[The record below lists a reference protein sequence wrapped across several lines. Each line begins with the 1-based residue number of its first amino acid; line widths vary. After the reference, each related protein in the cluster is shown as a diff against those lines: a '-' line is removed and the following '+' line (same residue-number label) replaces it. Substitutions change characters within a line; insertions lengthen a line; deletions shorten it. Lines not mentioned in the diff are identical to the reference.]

1 MNRSYYCVVFAVA
14 ILLLGCRNRSATP
27 AAIAQTLP
35 VIEVERF
42 PGFVPPKT
50 FQQRH
55 YRFTLAANGAWKYIP
70 EQANLGKI
78 GTLSAAQVNDWVQGL
93 EKTGYR
99 QLDSSK
105 KLGETDQEYLH
116 ITLRTQNQM
125 VVVEIMPPAPSA
137 AFLQKKIAMLVNL
150 PQ

>member
-1 MNRSYYCVVFAVA
+1 MKRSYYFAVLA
-14 ILLLGCRNRSATP
+14 VALLPPGCRIGIATP
-27 AAIAQTLP
+27 TAQAQTLP
-35 VIEVERF
+35 VIEVERL
-42 PGFVPPKT
+42 PGFVPPQT
-50 FQQRH
+50 FQLRH
-55 YRFTLAANGAWKYIP
+55 YRFTLSTNGVWKYIP

-99 QLDSSK
+99 QIDPSK

-125 VVVEIMPPAPSA
+125 AVVELMPAAPSV
-137 AFLQKKIAMLVNL
+137 AFLQKKIATLVNL